1 MKLLA
6 AILCTGLVALA
17 VVACGSEAPD
27 PTSTSA
33 PATAAAEQP
42 TARPTDS
49 PAPTAAP
56 TATPAPEPEPTDT
69 PAPAPTDAPE
79 PTPVPEP
86 TATPEPAPEPTA
98 TQAPDSTATP
108 MPAATPEP
116 SPAPEAT
123 ATPEPTQAPE
133 LPITKDLAPLGD
145 NLLWV
150 AYFDNRTKQLSV
162 YDHSGTFTPDKL
174 PLPPGEPVPDPSEVG
189 VLTELVVKNIY
200 WVSVNQAQ
208 SVQLGSQV
216 QSFSAGVNFIAWR

>member
-17 VVACGSEAPD
+17 VVACGSETPD

-33 PATAAAEQP
+33 PATSATAAAEQP
-42 TARPTDS
+42 TARPTDP

-56 TATPAPEPEPTDT
+56 TATPAPEPEPTDTPEPEPTDT

-108 MPAATPEP
+108 MPA
-116 SPAPEAT
+116 